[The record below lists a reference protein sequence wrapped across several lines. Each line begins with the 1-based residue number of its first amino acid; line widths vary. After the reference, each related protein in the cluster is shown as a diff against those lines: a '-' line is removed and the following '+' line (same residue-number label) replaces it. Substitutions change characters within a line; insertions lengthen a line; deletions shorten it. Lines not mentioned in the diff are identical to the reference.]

1 MRLLQV
7 ALLLAQHAVDAAAHF
22 PRLLSGFSLLGA
34 QLLLPPPALQLHCRP
49 RARGVPASASSE
61 RCPRWSRGWDQDWG
75 WDGAGLPVLRA
86 RVRGGAGGILRA
98 AEKQRSQAIAQA
110 HRDGARGVGRSPGS
124 DCSPRRCV
132 RLRCTWT
139 PGCRLRGVAAV
150 GPARGPRPLTAPR
163 GHCAPSG
170 PSWAGALT

>member
-49 RARGVPASASSE
+49 HARGAPAGASSE
-61 RCPRWSRGWDQDWG
+61 QCPRWSRGWDRDWG

-86 RVRGGAGGILRA
+86 RVRGGAGGVLRA
-98 AEKQRSQAIAQA
+98 AEEQRSQAIAQA
-110 HRDGARGVGRSPGS
+110 HRDTGRGQV
-124 DCSPRRCV
+124 PRV
-132 RLRCTWT
+132 RLWLPTMQEAVLYLD
-139 PGCRLRGVAAV
+139 PGVPDAGRGC
-150 GPARGPRPLTAPR
+150 GGSGPRTTAP
-163 GHCAPSG
+163 HCPEG
-170 PSWAGALT
+170 PLCTVRPSWAGALT